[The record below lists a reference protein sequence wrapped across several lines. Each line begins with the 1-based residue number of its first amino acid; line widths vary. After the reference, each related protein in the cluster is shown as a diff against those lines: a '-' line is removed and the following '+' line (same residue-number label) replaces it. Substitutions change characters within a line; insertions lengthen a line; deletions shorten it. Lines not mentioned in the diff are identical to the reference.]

1 MEKTWIERQ
10 INTYHTRLQSLV
22 YERSINEELGAPV
35 VSPLFIFLTLW
46 PQLHKEQIEE
56 QQMIVALAV
65 GAAKCSFDVHD
76 HVTLETVE
84 ECDQLTVLAG
94 DHYSGIYYQILAKHC
109 QFDRIGHFSRAIM
122 AVNEARTTYRFERE
136 MTAELWLHYVKEIEV
151 HLLEAL
157 YEDCGYAAYIPLLH
171 LAYPLFLID
180 QKSEVFGLQKLS
192 LKDQQMLSDTLRAQF
207 EQQAT
212 RLSMTASEQDFW
224 LGRVTLQQK
233 EGEFIVI

>member
-22 YERSINEELGAPV
+22 YERSINGELGAPV

-76 HVTLETVE
+76 YVTLDTVE
-84 ECDQLTVLAG
+84 ERDQLTVLAG
-94 DHYSGIYYQILAKHC
+94 DHYSGIYYQILAKYG
-109 QFDRIGHFSRAIM
+109 QFDRVGHFSRAIM

-136 MTAELWLHYVKEIEV
+136 ITPELWLHYVKEIEV
-151 HLLEAL
+151 RLLEAL
-157 YEDCGYAAYIPLLH
+157 YEDCGYARYIPLLQ
-171 LAYPLFLID
+171 LAYPLFLIR
-180 QKSEVFGLQKLS
+180 QKSDSLGLQQLS
-192 LKDQQMLSDTLRAQF
+192 LEEQKMLTNKLQTQF
-207 EQQAT
+207 EQQAAH
-212 RLSMTASEQDFW
+212 LSMTASEQDFW